1 MHRFYAPDIETTMLL
16 PEEEGQHCVRV
27 LRLAEGDEIEVLA
40 GKGQLITCRITL
52 ATNKRCEVEI
62 VDTKSFAPHWGCNIT
77 IAIAPTK
84 NMDRLEWMTEKV
96 TELGVDSIIPILC
109 RFSERKVLKTER
121 LKKIAVSAMKQSLK
135 ATLPK
140 VSEMTPIKDII
151 KSNFPGQKFIAYCD
165 KNLERRNFLKDYEVG
180 SNVLIMVG
188 PEGDFS
194 PEEVEMAMKA
204 GFVPVTL
211 GDSRLRTETAGLFA
225 CAAVHA
231 KNQIN

>member
-1 MHRFYAPDIETTMLL
+1 MLCDSNYTTFW
-16 PEEEGQHCVRV
+16 Q
-27 LRLAEGDEIEVLA
+27 
-40 GKGQLITCRITL
+40 
-52 ATNKRCEVEI
+52 
-62 VDTKSFAPHWGCNIT
+62 
-77 IAIAPTK
+77 
-84 NMDRLEWMTEKV
+84 
-96 TELGVDSIIPILC
+96 
-109 RFSERKVLKTER
+109 
-121 LKKIAVSAMKQSLK
+121 
-135 ATLPK
+135 
-140 VSEMTPIKDII
+140 
-151 KSNFPGQKFIAYCD
+151 GQKFIAYCD

-231 KNQIN
+231 KNQINKI